1 MIQTINIKNIKNAK
15 AVLSIQFAAYRVEA
29 DIIGSTDIPLLKDN
43 IDALQRCEETFIG
56 SYINNQ
62 LCGVLS
68 FKMKHNVLDIHRL
81 IVDPKHFR
89 KGIGKA
95 LLAYIESEYKP

>member
-29 DIIGSTDIPLLKDN
+29 DIIGSTDIPLLKDT

-56 SYINNQ
+56 SYIN
-62 LCGVLS
+62 
-68 FKMKHNVLDIHRL
+68 D
-81 IVDPKHFR
+81 
-89 KGIGKA
+89 
-95 LLAYIESEYKP
+95 